1 MLHAPAHPPQA
12 DPGVTPRLRGL
23 GSFAGSLSQR
33 TYLSLREAI
42 MDLRYRPGEP
52 LRKGDIC
59 AALGVSRSP
68 IAEAIA
74 RLAQEGLVEVVPQA
88 GTYVARFSMAEIR
101 EGAFLREA
109 IEVAAVEVLAP
120 AIAEADLV
128 TLQRNLRLQASLV
141 EDGDAEAFYAA
152 DRAMHETI
160 LAATGYRRLM
170 AVAETAWVHVNRA
183 RQLVLPVPGRIAE
196 TLEEH
201 RAIVAALEA
210 RDAAAARAA
219 MQAHLRQL
227 MRFLSPLEAAHPE
240 LFAPARAPRG
250 DFP

>member
-12 DPGVTPRLRGL
+12 APGTAPLLRGL
-23 GSFAGSLSQR
+23 QDFAGSLSQR

-42 MDLRYRPGEP
+42 LALRYSPGEA

-120 AIAEADLV
+120 QIAEADLV
-128 TLQRNLRLQASLV
+128 ALRRNLRLQASLV
-141 EDGDAEAFYAA
+141 EDGDGEGFYAA
-152 DRAMHETI
+152 DRAMHEII
-160 LAATGYRRLM
+160 LAATGYRHLVQ
-170 AVAETAWVHVNRA
+170 VAETAWVHVNRA
-183 RQLVLPVPGRIAE
+183 RQLVLPLPGRVAE

-201 RAIVAALEA
+201 RAILAALEA
-210 RDAAAARAA
+210 RDPEAARSA
-219 MQAHLRQL
+219 MRTHLRQL
-227 MRFLSPLEAAHPE
+227 MRFLVPLEAAHPE
-240 LFAPARAPRG
+240 LFAPPRAPRG
-250 DFP
+250 ETP